1 MKKYLF
7 VLTIA
12 VFALAGCR
20 SSKQAAKER
29 SNNEVWQ
36 TLLVKQLDATVED
49 QIITVKYNNGTTL
62 CYKILDNFG
71 NVTLTWDR
79 TNGRK
84 NFDDGPSS
92 YKGDISIPSFIT
104 TGQNDEFTFR
114 VMEIDQNAF
123 YGCSEVTSIDIP
135 YSVLRIVDGAF
146 KGCSGIKKFTVNE
159 NNQSYKDVDGILF
172 SKDNKMLIKYPAQ
185 KETAEY
191 VISEEV
197 AIICTEAF
205 MDNAFL
211 RKVSVG
217 NFVTAISDN
226 SFKNCTALEE
236 VERLTDVS
244 EQIERLEVQEKE
256 CKKSAELLTKTE
268 DFLQKARESF
278 QAKYMQPLQNGLHK
292 YLGLIDGPTGT
303 HSGYS
308 IEDFEL
314 DMDLNIKLSY
324 SGSTK
329 GAEYLSQGYQDVVAL
344 CSRLALVDVL
354 YPDEKPILILD
365 DPFTNL
371 DDKKIKESL
380 KLLNKIAEERQ
391 TVYFTC
397 HDSRL

>member
-1 MKKYLF
+1 MKRYLF
-7 VLTIA
+7 VLAIVAFTL
-12 VFALAGCR
+12 VGCK
-20 SSKQAAKER
+20 SSKDAAKER
-29 SNNEVWQ
+29 SNNEVWK
-36 TLLVKQLDATVED
+36 TLLVKQLEASVDD

-104 TGQNDEFTFR
+104 TGENDDFTFR
-114 VMEIDQNAF
+114 VMEIDANAF
-123 YGCSEVTSIDIP
+123 YNCAEVTSIDIP

-159 NNQSYKDVDGILF
+159 NNQSYKDIDGILF

-226 SFKNCTALEE
+226 SFKNCSALEE
-236 VERLTDVS
+236 VE
-244 EQIERLEVQEKE
+244 
-256 CKKSAELLTKTE
+256 
-268 DFLQKARESF
+268 
-278 QAKYMQPLQNGLHK
+278 
-292 YLGLIDGPTGT
+292 LGGNVRI
-303 HSGYS
+303 
-308 IEDFEL
+308 I
-314 DMDLNIKLSY
+314 
-324 SGSTK
+324 
-329 GAEYLSQGYQDVVAL
+329 GAESARCRTTSAVWNGVT
-344 CSRLALVDVL
+344 SR
-354 YPDEKPILILD
+354 
-365 DPFTNL
+365 T
-371 DDKKIKESL
+371 
-380 KLLNKIAEERQ
+380 
-391 TVYFTC
+391 
-397 HDSRL
+397 

>member
-1 MKKYLF
+1 
-7 VLTIA
+7 
-12 VFALAGCR
+12 VFALVGCR
-20 SSKQAAKER
+20 SSKEAAKER
-29 SNNEVWQ
+29 SNSDVWK
-36 TLLVKQLDATVED
+36 TLLVKQLEASVDD

-104 TGQNDEFTFR
+104 TGENDDFTFR
-114 VMEIDQNAF
+114 VMEIDANAF
-123 YGCSEVTSIDIP
+123 YGCTEVTSIDIP

-159 NNQSYKDVDGILF
+159 NNQSYKDIDGILF

-226 SFKNCTALEE
+226 SFKNCSALEE
-236 VERLTDVS
+236 VELGGNVRIIGAESFKNCPKLMLVNAHGMWPAHCPNVFDDSVKETAKLYVPRG
-244 EQIERLEVQEKE
+244 QVQNYKRRLEWR
-256 CKKSAELLTKTE
+256 
-268 DFLQKARESF
+268 DFK
-278 QAKYMQPLQNGLHK
+278 NVV
-292 YLGLIDGPTGT
+292 
-303 HSGYS
+303 
-308 IEDFEL
+308 
-314 DMDLNIKLSY
+314 
-324 SGSTK
+324 
-329 GAEYLSQGYQDVVAL
+329 EY
-344 CSRLALVDVL
+344 
-354 YPDEKPILILD
+354 
-365 DPFTNL
+365 
-371 DDKKIKESL
+371 
-380 KLLNKIAEERQ
+380 
-391 TVYFTC
+391 
-397 HDSRL
+397 

>member
-7 VLTIA
+7 VLAIA
-12 VFALAGCR
+12 VFALVGCR
-20 SSKQAAKER
+20 SSKEAAKER
-29 SNNEVWQ
+29 SNSDVWK
-36 TLLVKQLDATVED
+36 TLLVKQLEASVDD

-104 TGQNDEFTFR
+104 TGENDDFTFR
-114 VMEIDQNAF
+114 VMEIDANAF
-123 YGCSEVTSIDIP
+123 YGCTEVTSVDIP

-159 NNQSYKDVDGILF
+159 NNQSYKDIDGILF

-226 SFKNCTALEE
+226 SFKNCSALEE
-236 VERLTDVS
+236 VELGGNVRIIGAESFKNCPKLMLVNAHGMWPAHCPNVFDDAAKQNAKLYVPRG
-244 EQIERLEVQEKE
+244 QMQNYKRRLEWR
-256 CKKSAELLTKTE
+256 
-268 DFLQKARESF
+268 DFK
-278 QAKYMQPLQNGLHK
+278 NVV
-292 YLGLIDGPTGT
+292 
-303 HSGYS
+303 
-308 IEDFEL
+308 
-314 DMDLNIKLSY
+314 
-324 SGSTK
+324 
-329 GAEYLSQGYQDVVAL
+329 EY
-344 CSRLALVDVL
+344 
-354 YPDEKPILILD
+354 
-365 DPFTNL
+365 
-371 DDKKIKESL
+371 
-380 KLLNKIAEERQ
+380 
-391 TVYFTC
+391 
-397 HDSRL
+397 

>member
-7 VLTIA
+7 VLAIA
-12 VFALAGCR
+12 VFALVGCR
-20 SSKQAAKER
+20 SSKEAAKER
-29 SNNEVWQ
+29 SNSDVWK
-36 TLLVKQLDATVED
+36 TLLVKQLDATVDD
-49 QIITVKYNNGTTL
+49 QIVTVKYNNGTTL

-84 NFDDGPSS
+84 NFDDGPSA

-104 TGQNDEFTFR
+104 TGENDEFTFR
-114 VMEIDQNAF
+114 VMEIDANAF

-185 KETAEY
+185 KETTEY

-211 RKVSVG
+211 RKISVG

-226 SFKNCTALEE
+226 SFKNCSALEE
-236 VERLTDVS
+236 VELGGNVRIIGAESFKNCPKLMLVNAHGMWPAHCPNVFDDAAKQNAKLYVPRG
-244 EQIERLEVQEKE
+244 QMFNYKRRLEWRDFKNVQE
-256 CKKSAELLTKTE
+256 
-268 DFLQKARESF
+268 
-278 QAKYMQPLQNGLHK
+278 Y
-292 YLGLIDGPTGT
+292 
-303 HSGYS
+303 
-308 IEDFEL
+308 
-314 DMDLNIKLSY
+314 
-324 SGSTK
+324 
-329 GAEYLSQGYQDVVAL
+329 
-344 CSRLALVDVL
+344 
-354 YPDEKPILILD
+354 
-365 DPFTNL
+365 
-371 DDKKIKESL
+371 
-380 KLLNKIAEERQ
+380 
-391 TVYFTC
+391 
-397 HDSRL
+397 

>member
-12 VFALAGCR
+12 VFALVGCR

-84 NFDDGPSS
+84 NFDDGPST

-104 TGQNDEFTFR
+104 TGQNDDFTFR

-172 SKDNKMLIKYPAQ
+172 SKDNKMLIKYPAK

-226 SFKNCTALEE
+226 SFKNCSALEE
-236 VERLTDVS
+236 VELGGNVRIIGAESFKNCPKLMLVNAHGMWPAHCPNVFDDAAKQNAKLYVPRG
-244 EQIERLEVQEKE
+244 QVMNYKRRLEWRDFKNVQE
-256 CKKSAELLTKTE
+256 
-268 DFLQKARESF
+268 
-278 QAKYMQPLQNGLHK
+278 Y
-292 YLGLIDGPTGT
+292 
-303 HSGYS
+303 
-308 IEDFEL
+308 
-314 DMDLNIKLSY
+314 
-324 SGSTK
+324 
-329 GAEYLSQGYQDVVAL
+329 
-344 CSRLALVDVL
+344 
-354 YPDEKPILILD
+354 
-365 DPFTNL
+365 
-371 DDKKIKESL
+371 
-380 KLLNKIAEERQ
+380 
-391 TVYFTC
+391 
-397 HDSRL
+397 

>member
-123 YGCSEVTSIDIP
+123 YDCSEVTSIDIP

-226 SFKNCTALEE
+226 SFKICTALEE
-236 VERLTDVS
+236 VELGGNVT
-244 EQIERLEVQEKE
+244 IIG
-256 CKKSAELLTKTE
+256 A
-268 DFLQKARESF
+268 ESF
-278 QAKYMQPLQNGLHK
+278 KNCP
-292 YLGLIDGPTGT
+292 
-303 HSGYS
+303 
-308 IEDFEL
+308 
-314 DMDLNIKLSY
+314 
-324 SGSTK
+324 
-329 GAEYLSQGYQDVVAL
+329 
-344 CSRLALVDVL
+344 
-354 YPDEKPILILD
+354 
-365 DPFTNL
+365 
-371 DDKKIKESL
+371 
-380 KLLNKIAEERQ
+380 
-391 TVYFTC
+391 
-397 HDSRL
+397 

>member
-146 KGCSGIKKFTVNE
+146 KGCTGIKKFTVNE

-236 VERLTDVS
+236 VELGGNVR
-244 EQIERLEVQEKE
+244 IIG
-256 CKKSAELLTKTE
+256 A
-268 DFLQKARESF
+268 ESF
-278 QAKYMQPLQNGLHK
+278 KNCPK
-292 YLGLIDGPTGT
+292 
-303 HSGYS
+303 
-308 IEDFEL
+308 
-314 DMDLNIKLSY
+314 
-324 SGSTK
+324 
-329 GAEYLSQGYQDVVAL
+329 
-344 CSRLALVDVL
+344 LALVNAHGMWPAHCPNVFDDAAKQNAKL
-354 YPDEKPILILD
+354 YVPRGQMFNYK
-365 DPFTNL
+365 
-371 DDKKIKESL
+371 
-380 KLLNKIAEERQ
+380 R
-391 TVYFTC
+391 
-397 HDSRL
+397 RLEWRDFKNVQEY